1 MYVQITNRCNMLCA
15 HCGMNCTAKGE
26 DMSFK
31 TFKQAIKMAGEA
43 IVIGGGE
50 PTIHPKF
57 EQFLFYAMAHCE
69 YVLVITNGKLTDKA
83 IALARLANKEDS
95 NNVCHLS
102 AALSQD
108 DYHEEIDERVV
119 AEFDGYIRNT
129 SHHLTN
135 AGRCNFGED
144 GCICE
149 GDPFVKPNGD
159 VHQCGCED
167 SPKVGDVFNG
177 FQSLTDHGDGEWSC
191 HKDCT
196 KEVEEEDEEL
206 EEVF

>member
-1 MYVQITNRCNMLCA
+1 
-15 HCGMNCTAKGE
+15 MNCTAKGE

-50 PTIHPKF
+50 PTIHPQF
-57 EQFLFYAMAHCE
+57 EKFLFYAVANCD
-69 YVLVITNGKLTDKA
+69 YVYVITNGKLTDKA
-83 IALARLANKEDS
+83 IALARLGNKDND
-95 NNVCHLS
+95 NNECNLS
-102 AALSQD
+102 VELSQD
-108 DYHEEIDERVV
+108 PYHEEIDERVI
-119 AEFDGYIRNT
+119 AEFHGYIRDT
-129 SHHLTN
+129 SHHLIN
-135 AGRCNFGED
+135 AGRCDFGDD

-159 VHQCGCED
+159 VYQCGCED

-177 FQSLTDHGDGEWSC
+177 FESYGDGEWIC
-191 HKDCT
+191 HKNCLD
-196 KEVEEEDEEL
+196 EENEDEEL